1 MLDLLI
7 PYRAVGYLI
16 SAPIPGG
23 LDSETKHQAWPR
35 QVPCHRVPEDVEGVR
50 PRGVASLTDVDPSP
64 SRHGHHVAL
73 LEVLITSHLI
83 EGCGDKQERVRNG
96 EHRWTSSSNELKV
109 ERGMREAR

>member
-1 MLDLLI
+1 MLDLFI
-7 PYRAVGYLI
+7 PYGAVGYLI
-16 SAPIPGG
+16 SAPVPGG
-23 LDSETKHQAWPR
+23 LDSEAKHQAWPG

-83 EGCGDKQERVRNG
+83 EG
-96 EHRWTSSSNELKV
+96 
-109 ERGMREAR
+109 